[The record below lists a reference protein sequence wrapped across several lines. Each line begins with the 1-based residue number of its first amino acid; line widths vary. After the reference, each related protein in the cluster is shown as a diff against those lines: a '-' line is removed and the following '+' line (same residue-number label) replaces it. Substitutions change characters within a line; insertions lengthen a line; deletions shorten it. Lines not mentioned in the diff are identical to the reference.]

1 VATGILKNEIYIGKL
16 VWNHLRYIKD
26 PATGKRRSRL
36 NPEKDWIIKEV
47 PELRIAAQ
55 ELVKARQAATTR
67 DMRPDAR
74 AKDFWERQRPGYLL
88 SGLMKCGCCS
98 AAMAA
103 TGLAARRRV
112 TGRPALIT

>member
-47 PELRIAAQ
+47 PELRIAA
-55 ELVKARQAATTR
+55 LSSST
-67 DMRPDAR
+67 R
-74 AKDFWERQRPGYLL
+74 AKLPRRGTCVQTRERRT
-88 SGLMKCGCCS
+88 SGSGRGPAICC
-98 AAMAA
+98 
-103 TGLAARRRV
+103 LAS
-112 TGRPALIT
+112 